1 MAQNTNTSWAKS
13 IGRCCLGIVLGVMP
27 ASVIAALLWYFATG
41 VESHELP
48 GSSAYGTFIVL
59 SWWMGVAIGVMIA
72 VMVSRQVLIG
82 VVAGVLS
89 AVPLMLVDTA
99 GAGSA
104 ERLQTLGSADG
115 WVGALMAVALP
126 AAIGLLFSMKRL
138 EHMRQLGGTDYRMPG

>member
-1 MAQNTNTSWAKS
+1 MAPHTNTSWPKS
-13 IGRCCLGIVLGVMP
+13 IGRCVLGVVLGLVP
-27 ASVIAALLWYFATG
+27 ASLIAALLWYFSSG
-41 VESHELP
+41 VEGHELP

-59 SWWMGVAIGVMIA
+59 SWWMGVAIGVMVA
-72 VMVSRQVLIG
+72 VMVSQLVLIG

-89 AVPLMLVDTA
+89 AVPLMIVDTV

-104 ERLQTLGSADG
+104 ERLQALGSAQG